1 MNIDGIISISGKPGL
16 FKVVAQS
23 KARIII
29 EDIETKKRRPAFGT
43 DKVIALN
50 DITVFGHTEDL
61 TLAEVFNK
69 FYDKQKGKPAI
80 DHKVEVAEL
89 RDFFEGVW
97 EDYNDQEVKDHDIKK
112 IVQWYNML
120 IANGILKK
128 DEPKK
133 KAAPKKAKKEEIAEE
148 E

>member
-43 DKVIALN
+43 DGVIALN
-50 DITVFGHTEDL
+50 DITVFGHAEDL
-61 TLAEVFNK
+61 TLAEVFDK
-69 FYDKQKGKPAI
+69 VFEKQKGKPAI

-89 RDFFEGVW
+89 RNFFESVW
-97 EDYNDQEVKDHDIKK
+97 EDYNEEEVKDHDIKK

-120 IANGILKK
+120 IANDMLKK

-133 KAAPKKAKKEEIAEE
+133 KPAAKKEEVAEE
-148 E
+148 K